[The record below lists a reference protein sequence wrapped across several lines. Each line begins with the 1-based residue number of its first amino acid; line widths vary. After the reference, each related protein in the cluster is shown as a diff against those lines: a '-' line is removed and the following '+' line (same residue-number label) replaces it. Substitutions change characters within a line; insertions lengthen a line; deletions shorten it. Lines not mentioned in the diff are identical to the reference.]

1 MGLTDIFWWQPVCIE
16 TMQPVIRR
24 LFLFFAKRGKA
35 LERLLQYC
43 SEETGYEQQEVEAI
57 IGCFLDK
64 ISQELSEGHT
74 VDLGACF
81 GIFSVKLRT
90 GTLQEGSPR
99 TPKDSRYRVVFREG
113 NHLRQRLKL

>member
-1 MGLTDIFWWQPVCIE
+1 MD
-16 TMQPVIRR
+16 
-24 LFLFFAKRGKA
+24 
-35 LERLLQYC
+35 RLLQLC
-43 SEETGYEQQEVEAI
+43 SNETGYDKQEVEAI

-99 TPKDSRYRVVFREG
+99 TPKDSRYRVIFREG
-113 NHLRQRLKL
+113 NHLRKRLKL

>member
-1 MGLTDIFWWQPVCIE
+1 MEKI
-16 TMQPVIRR
+16 
-24 LFLFFAKRGKA
+24 
-35 LERLLQYC
+35 LQYC
-43 SEETGYEQQEVEAI
+43 SEETGYKQQEVETI

-90 GTLQEGSPR
+90 GALQEGSPR

-113 NHLRQRLKL
+113 DHLRQRLKL